1 MQTEMCQM
9 PDFTKSDIGMM
20 LNQTTH
26 IIDDN
31 SNVTQ
36 DDINI
41 GKVRVMTTNEAEQKA
56 FIQIHD

>member
-1 MQTEMCQM
+1 M